1 MKLLRTLGLVTAAAV
16 LALSGCSNNAPQ
28 TNNNGD
34 QSKEK
39 KSDSANQNQSSG
51 SGDLT
56 FAVVTHGTAG
66 DAFWDIVK
74 TGANQAAKD
83 QKVKVTYNSDGDP
96 AKQSQLIDNAVASD
110 VDGLI
115 VSMAN
120 PDGVKS
126 SVEAAVSK
134 GIPVI
139 TINSGLE
146 QSKAFGAIT
155 HIGQSEQLAGEA
167 AGEKLAGA
175 GLKNVICVVHEAG
188 NVGLEQRCAGAK
200 SKLAGAKLNNLQ
212 VDISNI
218 ADAQNTIKS
227 KLLSDKTI
235 DGVLTLNPVVAK
247 AAVQAKQEAS
257 SQAQLATFDVSEEI
271 CDYVANG
278 DLLFAVDQQPYR
290 QGYLPVV
297 FLALKARNGN
307 DVGGG
312 QPVYSGPGFVTKDNA
327 AQVKK
332 FAAAKTR

>member
-1 MKLLRTLGLVTAAAV
+1 MKLLRTLGLVTAAA
-16 LALSGCSNNAPQ
+16 ALVVAGCSNEAPQ
-28 TNNNGD
+28 EPGS
-34 QSKEK
+34 QG
-39 KSDSANQNQSSG
+39 NQNTETSG
-51 SGDLT
+51 DTGQGGDLT
-56 FAVVTHGTAG
+56 FAVVTHGQAG

-74 TGANQAAKD
+74 SGADQAAKD
-83 QKVKVTYNSDGDP
+83 EKVKVTYNGNGDP
-96 AKQSQLIDNAVASD
+96 AQQSQLIDNAVAQN

-134 GIPVI
+134 GIPVV

-200 SKLAGAKLNNLQ
+200 SKLTGGAMNNLQ
-212 VDISNI
+212 VDIANVT
-218 ADAQNTIKS
+218 DAQNTIKS
-227 KLLSDKTI
+227 KLLADKSI

-257 SQAQLATFDVSEEI
+257 SQAKLATFDVSEEI
-271 CDYVANG
+271 CDYVAND
-278 DLLFAVDQQPYR
+278 DLLFAVDQQPYL

-312 QPVYSGPGFVTKDNA
+312 QPVYSGPGFVTKGNA

>member
-1 MKLLRTLGLVTAAAV
+1 MKLLRTLGLVTIAAA
-16 LALSGCSNNAPQ
+16 LAIGGCSNDEPQ
-28 TNNNGD
+28 TNND
-34 QSKEK
+34 QSTDK
-39 KSDSANQNQSSG
+39 KSESGSENQSSG

-74 TGANQAAKD
+74 TGADQAAKD

-96 AKQSQLIDNAVASD
+96 AKQSQLIDNAVASK

-200 SKLAGAKLNNLQ
+200 SKLAGAKLSNLQ

-271 CDYVANG
+271 CDYVAGG
-278 DLLFAVDQQPYR
+278 DLLFAVDQQPYL